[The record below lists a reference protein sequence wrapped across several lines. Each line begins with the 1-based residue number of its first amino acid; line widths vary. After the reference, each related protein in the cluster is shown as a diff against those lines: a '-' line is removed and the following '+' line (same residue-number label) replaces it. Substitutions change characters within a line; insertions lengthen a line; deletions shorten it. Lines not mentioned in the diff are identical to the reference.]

1 MFFGHS
7 NTHTHNEILPQS
19 KLINIFS
26 QDIFIVEHNNPDDIR
41 PGNDFDAGEYEYD
54 YYDEESQPD
63 LSNPE
68 RISGAS
74 NKQSK
79 TPLTKVSG
87 AVRYYEIFNW
97 KRDMVLMWLTIQ

>member
-7 NTHTHNEILPQS
+7 NTHTQIKSIPQS

-54 YYDEESQPD
+54 YYDGENQPD

-68 RISGAS
+68 RIAGAS
-74 NKQSK
+74 NAN
-79 TPLTKVSG
+79 KVSG
-87 AVRYYEIFNW
+87 SVRNYQIFNR
-97 KRDMVLMWLTIQ
+97 K

>member
-1 MFFGHS
+1 MLFGHS
-7 NTHTHNEILPQS
+7 NKHTQIISPQS

-54 YYDEESQPD
+54 YYDGENQPD

-68 RISGAS
+68 RIAGAS
-74 NKQSK
+74 NAN
-79 TPLTKVSG
+79 KVSG
-87 AVRYYEIFNW
+87 SVRNNEIFDR
-97 KRDMVLMWLTIQ
+97 KRYMVI

>member
-1 MFFGHS
+1 MWFYQWEL
-7 NTHTHNEILPQS
+7 TY
-19 KLINIFS
+19 IFS
-26 QDIFIVEHNNPDDIR
+26 QEIFIAKDNNPGDIR
-41 PGNDFDAGEYEYD
+41 PVNNFDAGEYEYD

-79 TPLTKVSG
+79 TRLTKVSG
-87 AVRYYEIFNW
+87 AVRNYEIFNW
-97 KRDMVLMWLTIQ
+97 KRDMV